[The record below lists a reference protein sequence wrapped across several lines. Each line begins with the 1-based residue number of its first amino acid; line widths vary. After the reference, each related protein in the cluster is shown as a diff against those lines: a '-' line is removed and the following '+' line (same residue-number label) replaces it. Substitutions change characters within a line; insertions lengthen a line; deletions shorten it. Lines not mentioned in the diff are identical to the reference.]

1 MDAQELRN
9 LQEAYIEVVE
19 NQQQLDEEL
28 TGERLKRAEDKIKSL
43 GRRKSTADKRTSLF
57 KVAYGKEGTGLPGSD
72 GQSGGR
78 KGPVK
83 RGGGGTK
90 GYGKVS
96 GSGRDDMDRGYG
108 NKAARKAE
116 ALKKE
121 QVDLYDII
129 LSHLLDEGY
138 ADTNQAALAIMANM
152 SEEWKQ
158 DIVEAYDPKGQD
170 KLIKKMGSLGKPD
183 PGSTQKQN
191 QVRADRAK
199 KMYDKHHTSY
209 VRPKSLPDGFGGPEW
224 KSRKNKEKANKPESK
239 KSFPSR
245 LRRADGQG
253 IRDSYDY
260 YDIILSHLLDEGYAE
275 TPEAAEAIMVNMS
288 EEWRQSIVG

>member
-1 MDAQELRN
+1 MMANIIDE
-9 LQEAYIEVVE
+9 EAIDII
-19 NQQQLDEEL
+19 LGEEL

-108 NKAARKAE
+108 NKAARRAE

-121 QVDLYDII
+121 AFEAWI
-129 LSHLLDEGY
+129 DE
-138 ADTNQAALAIMANM
+138 AM
-152 SEEWKQ
+152 S
-158 DIVEAYDPKGQD
+158 
-170 KLIKKMGSLGKPD
+170 
-183 PGSTQKQN
+183 
-191 QVRADRAK
+191 
-199 KMYDKHHTSY
+199 
-209 VRPKSLPDGFGGPEW
+209 
-224 KSRKNKEKANKPESK
+224 
-239 KSFPSR
+239 
-245 LRRADGQG
+245 
-253 IRDSYDY
+253 SYDRNRKRAAQRAAARNAAR
-260 YDIILSHLLDEGYAE
+260 DAGKTGAVPGVGYVTPRRERE
-275 TPEAAEAIMVNMS
+275 TYVDSAGITRHKSGAKMPKD
-288 EEWRQSIVG
+288 